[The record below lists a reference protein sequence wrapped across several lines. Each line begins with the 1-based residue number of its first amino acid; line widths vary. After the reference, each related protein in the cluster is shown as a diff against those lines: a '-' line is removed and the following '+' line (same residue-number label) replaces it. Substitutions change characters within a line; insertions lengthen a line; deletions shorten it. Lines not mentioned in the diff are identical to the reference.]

1 MLKFKLFTLIISL
14 LVVNLFHTQNT
25 YSQWAINSFS
35 QSSIPNE
42 IATINWFPF
51 GGGVNGT
58 VWAIKVSGNDVYV
71 GGSFT
76 SVNGGNIFAKRIA
89 KWDGSS
95 WSKFGDGIAGGVVRA
110 IALDGNNLYVGGTF
124 TETGSGMANR
134 IAKWDGTTWSSLGTY
149 PNDGVNGPVYA
160 IAISGGYVYVGGSFS
175 QAGGVSVNNIAKWSA
190 SEGWSSVGSGFNN
203 EVYALAVKDSEIYA
217 GGGFTQSGSN
227 PVKYIAKWNG
237 TSWQSLGLGVSG
249 YVWAIEISGSDI
261 YVGGSFNIAGD
272 NIPAKK
278 IAKWNGASWSGLG
291 EGLNDDVYGISFAGK
306 YLYAVGR
313 FTQAGGN
320 AANYIARWGGSSWT
334 ALGSGVN
341 NILYTIA
348 KIKKTGEIAIGG
360 NFSNAGGNP
369 INYLARFTDSQN
381 PFQTKTGWKWLNP
394 LPQGN
399 NLRGLHLFDENSFIA
414 VGDYGTVVKTTNS
427 GVDYFVAH
435 KISSFNGILTSV
447 HFPTN
452 STGYAVGSTPS
463 GVGKIFKSPDGGLNW
478 SVLNLPNPN
487 DVPQLNDVYFVSE
500 NTGWTCGN
508 SPSSGTTIYK
518 TTDGGN
524 NWIDQSISSVTTN
537 LVKMNFENE
546 NKGYAAGTNGTFLE
560 TTNGGSNWII
570 KTLNG
575 PVDLTDYFQD
585 PSGNWHTVS
594 KNGSI
599 HKSTDKG
606 TTWTQKYSG
615 VEELLSIYFP
625 DSTKGY
631 AVGKNGTALYTT
643 NGGENW
649 NAGTSNSPFDLNKV
663 KGKNNQLVGFAAGV
677 GGDLLK
683 TTDGGKTWKE
693 ILILD
698 AHLSSTLESVKFLDE
713 NIGFVSNKN
722 YILKTTDGGESWH
735 TLDVPSGNQIFNN
748 LTFTDNNKGVVL
760 ANHNDILRTTDGG
773 NSWVK
778 VLDLESGRL
787 SCIHHSGGDNLFAGG
802 SEGKILKSS
811 NGGANWQEVSTI
823 ISSMTITSITDN
835 KSGNLFLTANTSS
848 SLNAIYKSTNGGL
861 DWTPI
866 HTGDKHLNSITFLNS
881 TVGIAVGPGFVL
893 RTSDGGNTW
902 TETNLDNTTL
912 NKALN
917 IGNSIYAIGWLGS
930 IYKSTDQGLTWNKHE
945 SNTNIE
951 LKAASFTTSSSFK
964 NDLFIEST
972 ISEIGWI
979 VGENGII
986 LKTEDGGEGGVIIN
1000 VKDDFI
1006 IFNQPSAF
1014 LLYQNYPNPFN
1025 PNTTIKF
1032 SLSKDGITTLKIY
1045 DILGREIATL
1055 VNEPKQAGEYQ
1066 VEFNANKYGLSSGVY
1081 FYQLKFGNFTLTKKF
1096 VMIK

>member
-1 MLKFKLFTLIISL
+1 MLNFKLFTLIITL
-14 LVVNLFHTQNT
+14 LVIDLFHTQNT
-25 YSQWAINSFS
+25 YSQWAINSFPK
-35 QSSIPNE
+35 SSFPNE
-42 IATINWFPF
+42 ITTINWFPF

-95 WSKFGDGIAGGVVRA
+95 WSKFGDGISGGVVRA
-110 IALDGNNLYVGGTF
+110 IALDGNILYVGGTF

-203 EVYALAVKDSEIYA
+203 EVYALAVKDNEIYA
-217 GGGFTQSGSN
+217 GGGFTQSGSTS
-227 PVKYIAKWNG
+227 VKYIAKWNG

-249 YVWAIEISGSDI
+249 SVWAIEIHGIDI

-278 IAKWNGASWSGLG
+278 IAKWNGALWSRLG
-291 EGLNDDVYGISFAGK
+291 EGVNDDVYGISFAGK

-320 AANYIARWGGSSWT
+320 AVNYIARWDGSSWT

-341 NILYTIA
+341 NILYTVA

-360 NFSNAGGNP
+360 NFSNAGGNT

-381 PFQTKTGWKWLNP
+381 PFQTKIGWKWLHP

-427 GVDYFVAH
+427 GDDYFVAH
-435 KISSFNGILTSV
+435 KISSFDGTLTSV

-452 STGYAVGSTPS
+452 SIGYAVGSTPS
-463 GVGKIFKSPDGGLNW
+463 GVGKIFKSPDGGTNW
-478 SVLNLPNPN
+478 STLNLPNPSN
-487 DVPQLNDVYFVSE
+487 VPQLNDVYFVSE

-518 TTDGGN
+518 TTDGGS

-560 TTNGGSNWII
+560 TTNGGANWIV
-570 KTLNG
+570 KTING
-575 PVDLTDYFQD
+575 PVDLTDYVQD
-585 PSGNWHTVS
+585 LSGNWHCVS

-599 HKSTDKG
+599 NKSTNKG
-606 TTWTQKYSG
+606 VTWSQKYLG

-625 DSTKGY
+625 DSIKGY
-631 AVGKNGTALYTT
+631 VVGKNGTALYTT

-649 NAGTSNSPFDLNKV
+649 NAGTSNTPLDLNKV
-663 KGKNNQLVGFAAGV
+663 KALYNKGFAIGK
-677 GGDLLK
+677 GGNILK

-693 ILILD
+693 SLIRD
-698 AHLSSTLESVKFLDE
+698 AHLSSILESVQFLDE
-713 NIGFVSNKN
+713 NIGFVSDKN
-722 YILKTTDGGESWH
+722 YVLKTTNGGDSWEIMNI
-735 TLDVPSGNQIFNN
+735 PSGNSEFNN
-748 LTFTDNNKGVVL
+748 LTFIDNNKGVVIS
-760 ANHNDILRTTDGG
+760 NQNDIFRTTDGG
-773 NSWVK
+773 NSWSK
-778 VLDLESGRL
+778 VLDLASGKL
-787 SCIHHSGGDNLFAGG
+787 SCIHHSGDENLFAGG

-811 NGGANWQEVSTI
+811 NGGANWQEISLLGSSLIVS
-823 ISSMTITSITDN
+823 SITEN
-835 KSGNLFLTANTSS
+835 TSGHLFLTAKTSS
-848 SLNAIYKSTNGGL
+848 LGSIYKSTNGGI
-861 DWTPI
+861 DWIPI
-866 HTGDKHLNSITFLNS
+866 LASSDKSYNSITFINNAI
-881 TVGIAVGPGFVL
+881 GIAVGSSGVVL

-902 TETNLDNTTL
+902 TETLL
-912 NKALN
+912 GSESLSKVMH
-917 IGNSIYAIGWLGS
+917 IGNSIYAIGLNGS
-930 IYKSTDQGLTWNKHE
+930 IFKSTNQGMTWNKHE

-1006 IFNQPSAF
+1006 IINQPSAF
-1014 LLYQNYPNPFN
+1014 QLYQNYPNPFN

-1032 SLSKDGITTLKIY
+1032 SLSKDEITTLKIY

-1066 VEFNANKYGLSSGVY
+1066 VEFNASKYGLSSGIY
-1081 FYQLKFGNFTLTKKF
+1081 FYQLKSGNFTSTKKF